1 MSSVDFDICVM
12 GGGVIGLAI
21 ASALAKSSSVLLVEQ
36 HDAFGTETSSRNSE
50 VIHAGLY
57 YTPNSL
63 KESLCLAGRE
73 ALYTFCQQHDVPHQ
87 MIGKL
92 IVAPDQNNPRL
103 EALFQKAL
111 MLDIPIERLDQHAL
125 REHEPNV
132 SACEAL
138 LSPRSGIIDSHI
150 YMLRL
155 AQEAERLGAT
165 LMKYTKFNKASINE
179 VGWQVE
185 LTTSDGLYSLN
196 CATLINAAGLHAH
209 DVAQRCGTAIDDL
222 PPLHFCRGH
231 YFSYQGTNPFNHLIY
246 PLPEAN
252 LTGLGIHATIDL
264 GGQVRFGPD
273 TEYLS
278 ATRPRQLNYEISTHL
293 GLRFAKAIQGYFPE
307 LKAEQLRPAYAG
319 IRPKLHLANEIAA
332 DFHIARHDRENTPPL
347 VHLLGIESPG
357 LTSSLAIG
365 QYVTE
370 LLLPQN

>member
-1 MSSVDFDICVM
+1 MSSVDFDICVI

-21 ASALAKSSSVLLVEQ
+21 AANLAKSSSVLLVEQ

-57 YTPNSL
+57 YTPKSL

-92 IVAPDQNNPRL
+92 IVAPDQDNPRL

-125 REHEPNV
+125 HEHEPNV

-138 LSPRSGIIDSHI
+138 FSPRSGIIDSHI

-165 LMKYTKFNKASINE
+165 LTKYTKFDKASVNDS
-179 VGWQVE
+179 GWQIE
-185 LTTSDGLYSLN
+185 LTTSDGPFSLN
-196 CATLINAAGLHAH
+196 CTTLINAAGLHAH
-209 DVAQRCGTAIDDL
+209 DVALRCGTSLNDL
-222 PPLHFCRGH
+222 PSLSFCRGH

-278 ATRPRQLNYEISTHL
+278 TTNPAHLSYEIPSHL
-293 GLRFAKAIQGYFPE
+293 KLHFAKAIQGYFPK
-307 LKAEQLRPAYAG
+307 LQVEQLNPAYAG
-319 IRPKLHLANEIAA
+319 IRPKLHLASEIAA
-332 DFHIARHDRENTPPL
+332 DFHIARHDRKNTPPL
-347 VHLLGIESPG
+347 LHLVGIESPG

-370 LLLPQN
+370 LLLPKN